1 MGADAF
7 VAFYG
12 VKIAISRTDQDTLDA
27 FEARTEP
34 RLRDARQHGLH
45 AYWGRLTDGEDYF
58 LYVGHRIGLLGVEND
73 TYVQVPL
80 DKLNES
86 ATRVQVRLKEAGFHE
101 RPALHLQLEA
111 QY

>member
-7 VAFYG
+7 IAFYG
-12 VKIAISRTDQDTLDA
+12 VKIAISQTDEDTLDA
-27 FEARTEP
+27 LEARTEP
-34 RLRDARQHGLH
+34 RLRNARQHGLH
-45 AYWGRLTDGEDYF
+45 VYWGRLTDGGDYF
-58 LYVGHRIGLLGVEND
+58 LYVGHQVGLLGVEND

-80 DKLNES
+80 DKLTETAMS
-86 ATRVQVRLKEAGFHE
+86 VQARLKEAGFAE

>member
-7 VAFYG
+7 IAFYG

-27 FEARTEP
+27 LEARTDS
-34 RLRDARQHGLH
+34 RLRDARQRGLH
-45 AYWGRLTDGEDYF
+45 AYWGRVTEGEDYF
-58 LYVGHRIGLLGVEND
+58 LYVGYRIGLLGVEND

-80 DKLNES
+80 VKLNET
-86 ATRVQVRLKEAGFHE
+86 ATSVQVRLKDAGFRE

-111 QY
+111 Q